1 MADKPTDKE
10 RERKRKE
17 MDVNNDGQISDAER
31 KAYQAKQE
39 LEPDPLSRK
48 ELAVKY
54 GYALNVLMSNPELK
68 KLFNRAVEAD
78 KGQWSPERF
87 IAELKNTDWYKGGKF
102 YREAWVMEQEGSEWQ
117 DQMQAAREVIS
128 RRATALGAGLNE
140 GQVDKLAR
148 RYLYEGWYSGP
159 RSAFLD
165 NALSEMITTDSVGEE
180 DVEGA
185 LRTLAWDY
193 GVEQGLDENWYL
205 RAQKDLAQGKTT
217 MANLTDQLKQMSMS
231 KYSPVG
237 DSIKNGQTARQ
248 ALKQYTATMADLL
261 EVDESKI
268 DLNDPLLKKAWTTRM
283 NQDGQG
289 ELMTVFDFEEMV
301 RKDPRWQATG
311 NGRRATM
318 DAATSFLK
326 SLGFNGRG

>member
-1 MADKPTDKE
+1 MADEPTDKE
-10 RERKRKE
+10 RDKKRKE
-17 MDVNNDGQISDAER
+17 MDVNEDGVISEAER
-31 KAYQAKQE
+31 KAYKAQQE

-54 GYALNVLMSNPELK
+54 GYALNVLMSNPELER
-68 KLFNRAVEAD
+68 LFTRAVNAK
-78 KGQWSPERF
+78 KGQWAPERF
-87 IAELKNTDWYKGGKF
+87 IAELKNTDWYKQGKF
-102 YREAWVMEQEGSEWQ
+102 YRDAWVMEQEGSEWQ

-128 RRATALGAGLNE
+128 RRATALGAGLDE

-165 NALSEMITTDSVGEE
+165 NALSEMIVGDTVGEE
-180 DVEGA
+180 DVEGS
-185 LRTLAWDY
+185 LRNLAWDY

-217 MANLTDQLKQMSMS
+217 MANLTNQLKQMSMS
-231 KYSPVG
+231 KFAPVSE
-237 DSIKNGQTARQ
+237 SINNGQTARQ
-248 ALKQYTATMADLL
+248 ALKQYSSTMADLL
-261 EVDESKI
+261 ELDETKI
-268 DLNDPLLKKAWTTRM
+268 DLNDPLLKKAWTTQM
-283 NQDGQG
+283 GKDGQS